1 MIGKLKYFFF
11 FLMILIAPFAYS
23 EVTAIG
29 DILDS
34 PQAFDGLEVVIE
46 GEVIGESLKD
56 ARGVWINILSDS
68 RQIGVFSANAKIID
82 LITYWGSYR
91 YTGDQVQIKG
101 VFYKDCPVY
110 QISNV
115 RLNNLEIIE
124 KGHEN
129 EFLVSSQKQQLT
141 IVLFIICLTIASIYL
156 IKLKYGK
163 RT

>member
-1 MIGKLKYFFF
+1 
-11 FLMILIAPFAYS
+11 MILIVPFAYG

-34 PQAFDGLEVVIE
+34 PQAFDGVEVVIE
-46 GEVIGESLKD
+46 GEVIGEGLKD
-56 ARGVWINILSDS
+56 ARGVWINILSG
-68 RQIGVFSANAKIID
+68 RKQIGVFSPDKKIAG

-91 YTGDQVQIKG
+91 YTGDQVRIKG

-115 RLNNLEIIE
+115 RLNSLEIIK

-129 EFLVSSQKQQLT
+129 EFSVSSQKQQLT
-141 IVLFIICLTIASIYL
+141 IVLSIICLTIASVYL

>member
-1 MIGKLKYFFF
+1 MIGRLKYFFF
-11 FLMILIAPFAYS
+11 FLMILSIPFAYS

-68 RQIGVFSANAKIID
+68 KQIGVFSADKKIAD
-82 LITYWGSYR
+82 PITYWGSYR
-91 YTGDQVQIKG
+91 HTGDQVRIKG

-115 RLNNLEIIE
+115 HLNSLEIIE
-124 KGHEN
+124 KGHKN
-129 EFLVSSQKQQLT
+129 KFSVSSQKQQLT
-141 IVLFIICLTIASIYL
+141 IVLSIICLTIASIYL